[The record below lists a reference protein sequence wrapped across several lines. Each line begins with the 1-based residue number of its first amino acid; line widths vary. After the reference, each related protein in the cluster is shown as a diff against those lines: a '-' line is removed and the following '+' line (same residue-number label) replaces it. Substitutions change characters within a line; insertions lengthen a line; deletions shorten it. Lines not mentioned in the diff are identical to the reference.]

1 MKNRKKIVIS
11 IMIDKDKW
19 EKAKKKAQDLGI
31 SASAFVRQSVY
42 QNLKKGGENVRSV
55 S

>member
-11 IMIDKDKW
+11 ITIDKDKW
-19 EKAKKKAQDLGI
+19 EKTKEKAQDLGI
-31 SASAFVRQSVY
+31 SASAFIRQSVY
-42 QNLKKGGENVRSV
+42 QNLKGGENVRHV